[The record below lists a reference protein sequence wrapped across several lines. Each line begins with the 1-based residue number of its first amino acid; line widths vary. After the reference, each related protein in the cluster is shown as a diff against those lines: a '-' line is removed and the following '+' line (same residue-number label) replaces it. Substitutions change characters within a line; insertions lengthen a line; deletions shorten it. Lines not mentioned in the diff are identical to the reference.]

1 MLGITQEPQILKRPA
16 TVRKVT
22 LSFLLAF
29 LLMLLPWSGPW
40 LLLRPDFMVLLLVYW
55 TVREPMLIGGWIAF
69 SLGIVAD
76 VADSSTLGIHALG
89 YSIVYFLAMH
99 YRTRILSFYA
109 ANQALH
115 ILPILFAS
123 QLVTALAALVLKFPL
138 PGWLW
143 WFQTPFT
150 ALFWIALP
158 ALLERQQDHDEHTR
172 GS

>member
-1 MLGITQEPQILKRPA
+1 MIGTPQEPQILKRPA
-16 TVRKVT
+16 TVRTVA

-29 LLMLLPWSGPW
+29 VLMLLPWSGPW
-40 LLLRPDFMVLLLVYW
+40 LLLRPDFMALLLVYW

-69 SLGIVAD
+69 TLGIFAD

-89 YSIVYFLAMH
+89 YSIVYFLAIH

-115 ILPILFAS
+115 ILPILFVS

-143 WFQTPFT
+143 WFQTPLT
-150 ALFWIALP
+150 ALLWVALP
-158 ALLERQQDHDEHTR
+158 ALLEHQPARDEHSR
-172 GS
+172 VS